1 MGKHE
6 ARAACNDNLRCL
18 IFDSKIP
25 RMINSSGSTQWQPSL
40 HVAIVPVDARLSHP
54 FVH

>member
-1 MGKHE
+1 MGQNMS
-6 ARAACNDNLRCL
+6 RAACNDNLRCL

-25 RMINSSGSTQWQPSL
+25 RMIDSSGSTQRQPSL